1 MMRFRDLSIKHKLQ
15 VIILGTAG
23 IALILSCLAFF
34 LSDLYVQRRRMEGE
48 LAMLAE
54 VIGFNSAAAQEILE
68 GLKAQPHIVAACI
81 YTKDGKPFA
90 TYLRSG
96 WVEAFRVHAS
106 LGYAEFFTSRNLVL
120 YDPIILD
127 HQTVGVVYLES
138 DLKELNSV
146 RRHYIEIGLVILAG
160 ALLLAFV
167 VGSRLQQTISGS
179 VLSLVGA
186 TKAVSERKDYSI
198 RVRKTSQDELGLLM
212 DGFNEMLDQIQRRD
226 KELKQ
231 HRDHL
236 EEEVERRTAELK
248 ALNAEL
254 MEAKDKAEEAS
265 RAKSEFLANMS
276 HEIRTPMN

>member
-54 VIGFNSAAAQEILE
+54 VIGFNSAAALTFNDASAAQEILE

-106 LGYAEFFTSRNLVL
+106 LAYAEFFTSRNLVL

-167 VGSRLQQTISGS
+167 VGSRLQQTISGP

-254 MEAKDKAEEAS
+254 MEAKDKAE
-265 RAKSEFLANMS
+265 
-276 HEIRTPMN
+276 